1 MLALTIW
8 MNMPSFY
15 QADLFKALVASGEV
29 DLQVIFARSTT
40 RDRQQL
46 GWQDALDGYNY
57 RLLGGRMVLA
67 DAMRS
72 AWASRRRLHIVNSIW
87 AEPAFAAALV
97 ALRLAGG
104 RYLIYAEAPDPT
116 VPRSPARE
124 RAKRL
129 FGRWIARGAAGM
141 LAVARFSADFHQRLG
156 FDPARIYPFGYFE
169 AGGEPAPERRR
180 GEGRQP
186 IDVVYIGQLVR
197 RKGLDVLFEAMYPL
211 LDEHPDLR
219 LSLIGDG
226 PDRAALQAQVE
237 ARRLRERISFEGVI
251 PSNQVRARLSS
262 ADLLVLPS
270 RWDGWGMVVNEALAV
285 GVPVIVSD
293 RCGAA
298 DVIRQGVNGYVFP
311 SEDVPGLRASLS
323 EFLRRADEWPRLRAE
338 AARTGR
344 ALSSEAAAEYL
355 IACLRHM
362 TGAAQSKPA
371 PPWF

>member
-1 MLALTIW
+1 MLAVTIW

-15 QADLFKALVASGEV
+15 QADLFKALVASGQV
-29 DLQVIFARSTT
+29 DLQVIFARGTT

-46 GWQDALDGYNY
+46 GWQDALDGYDH
-57 RLLGGRMVLA
+57 RLLGGRMALA

-72 AWASRRRLHIVNSIW
+72 TWASRRRLHIVNSIW

-97 ALRLAGG
+97 ALRLAGS

-116 VPRSPARE
+116 VPRSAARE

-141 LAVARFSADFHQRLG
+141 LAVARFSADYHQRLG
-156 FDPARIYPFGYFE
+156 FEPAHIYPFGYFE
-169 AGGEPAPERRR
+169 AGSSPSLERPKD
-180 GEGRQP
+180 EGRQP
-186 IDVVYIGQLVR
+186 IDVVYIGQLVH
-197 RKGLDVLFEAMYPL
+197 RKGLDVLFEAMHPL
-211 LDEHPDLR
+211 LDEHPALR

-237 ARRLRERISFEGVI
+237 ARQLGEQIVFEGVI
-251 PSNQVRARLSS
+251 PSGQVGARLSS
-262 ADLLVLPS
+262 ADLLILPS
-270 RWDGWGMVVNEALAV
+270 RWDGWGLVVNEALAV

-298 DVIRQGVNGYVFP
+298 DVIRQGVNGYVFH
-311 SEDVPGLRASLS
+311 SEDVPGLRACLS
-323 EFLRRADEWPRLRAE
+323 EFLSRADEWPRLRVE

-344 ALSSEAAAEYL
+344 TLSAEAAADYL
-355 IACLRHM
+355 IACLRHV

-371 PPWF
+371 PPWL